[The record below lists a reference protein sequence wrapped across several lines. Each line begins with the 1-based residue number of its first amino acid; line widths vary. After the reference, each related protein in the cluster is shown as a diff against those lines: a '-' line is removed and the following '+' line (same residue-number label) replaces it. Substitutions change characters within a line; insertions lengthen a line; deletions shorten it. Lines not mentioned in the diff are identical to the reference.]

1 MKLYP
6 WRTKLGIALLVV
18 ASACAT
24 SEESEPAVD
33 YSCDG
38 AAPYANPGPFA
49 AGVTTVTI
57 EGVPTE
63 IWYPAHRAD
72 VKDAL
77 KAQYDLRQWLGES
90 IPIEEEDAP
99 VFVMDAYRDVP
110 VAEGQAYPIVLFSHG
125 LGSFRT
131 QSSFLTSHLAQWGF
145 VVAAPDHEERGV
157 ALLVNNGFPEFGDS
171 TKTFDQVVKYLQTA
185 NEQTDNR
192 FYQQLD
198 TERMMITGH
207 SAGGSTSVDFARD
220 PRITSYA
227 PLSVDTSTT
236 LPAKPSLFMAG
247 SFDEVIPPSR
257 TEALHERFPLES
269 ENTYV
274 LIYGAGHNVFA
285 DICYIA
291 EKNGGLLPLARK
303 YDVPVPDF
311 FDFLAED
318 GCRPGDLKPK
328 EAWPMIQHYVTGL
341 AKQTLT
347 PQNALPSYTEAAQQ
361 CFGTL
366 IEKYRSNQN

>member
-1 MKLYP
+1 MNEYFQ
-6 WRTKLGIALLVV
+6 RILVGFTLS
-18 ASACAT
+18 ATAFACAN
-24 SEESEPAVD
+24 SEESDPAVD
-33 YSCDG
+33 YSCNG
-38 AAPYANPGPFA
+38 AAPYANAGPFA
-49 AGVTTVTI
+49 AGVTTVQI

-63 IWYPAHRAD
+63 IWYPANKAD
-72 VKDAL
+72 VEGRL
-77 KAQYDLRQWLGES
+77 KAQYDLRQWLGDS
-90 IPIEEEDAP
+90 IPINEEDAP

-110 VAEGQAYPIVLFSHG
+110 VAESQAYPVVLFSHG

-171 TKTFDQVVKYLQTA
+171 TKTFDQVVKYLENAQQQ
-185 NEQTDNR
+185 EDSR
-192 FYQQLD
+192 FYQRLD
-198 TERMMITGH
+198 TTRMMITGH

-257 TEALHERFPLES
+257 TEALHERFPQTA

-291 EKNGGLLPLARK
+291 EENGGLLPLARK
-303 YDVPVPDF
+303 YNVPVPDF

-347 PQNALPSYTEAAQQ
+347 PQDAIPSYTLEAQE

-366 IEKYRSNQN
+366 IEKYRDNKN

>member
-1 MKLYP
+1 MNQYS
-6 WRTKLGIALLVV
+6 RQLVIGLIL
-18 ASACAT
+18 SAAAT
-24 SEESEPAVD
+24 ACDDSHDSEPSVD
-33 YSCDG
+33 YSCEGD
-38 AAPYANPGPFA
+38 APYANPGPFA
-49 AGVTTVTI
+49 AGVTTIQVA
-57 EGVPTE
+57 GVPTE
-63 IWYPAHRAD
+63 IWYPANKTD
-72 VKDAL
+72 VEGRL
-77 KAQYDLRQWLGES
+77 KAQYDLRQWLGTS
-90 IPIEEEDAP
+90 IPINEEDAP

-110 VAEGQAYPIVLFSHG
+110 VADGLQYPIVLFSHG

-145 VVAAPDHEERGV
+145 VVAAPDHKERGV
-157 ALLVNNGFPEFGDS
+157 ALLVNSGVPEFGDS
-171 TKTFDQVVKYLQTA
+171 IKTFDDVVKYLQRA
-185 NEQTDNR
+185 QDEEENKFFNR
-192 FYQQLD
+192 LN
-198 TERMMITGH
+198 TERIMITGH

-257 TEALHERFPLES
+257 TEALHERFPES
-269 ENTYV
+269 STNTYI
-274 LIYGAGHNVFA
+274 LIYGGGHNVFA

-303 YDVPVPDF
+303 YNVPVPDF

-328 EAWPMIQHYVTGL
+328 EAWPMIRHYVTGL

-347 PQNALPSYTEAAQQ
+347 PQDARPSYTKEAQE

-366 IEKYRSNQN
+366 IEKYRDNEN